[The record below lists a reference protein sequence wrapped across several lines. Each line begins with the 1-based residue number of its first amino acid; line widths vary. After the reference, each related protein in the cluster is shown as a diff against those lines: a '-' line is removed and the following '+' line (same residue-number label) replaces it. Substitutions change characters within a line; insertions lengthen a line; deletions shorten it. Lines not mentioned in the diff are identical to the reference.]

1 MILPQDPVRQGAY
14 CKPGRGVVLDLRELK
29 DEIEPVKPENTGK
42 RGALFGLT
50 FGRMLVTILT
60 IGVGRFWMVTSLR
73 RFHWSAFRLD
83 GEPFEYTGKP
93 VEKLVGF
100 LIAIA
105 ILAVYLTIV
114 NLALTFVGLS
124 YFQGQAI
131 ALNLSIL
138 AIIPLGFWAQYR
150 ARRYILARTR
160 WRGIRFGVEPGAW
173 SYMLRAMGWWLLTL
187 ATFGLAYPFQQMSL
201 ARFTTNR
208 TWFGNLRFEQ
218 HGAAGPLFLSWL
230 LVIAPL
236 LLVAAFAIF
245 QWRDVWTEFQ
255 TLEFDLDADD
265 GATFNL
271 GANQPVLSGL
281 ASFAMLSAIWGYI
294 FYLRHSLF
302 SFRYLN
308 SHKVL
313 GDTTTF
319 DVRLG
324 FWQVIGVYI
333 FGGLIVMLLST
344 IILMIVGVA
353 IGMVIFASGV
363 DPTLFEGLI
372 EGQVPLGE
380 IAFLIG
386 IAAIYLFGIVAVI
399 SLSQAFITLPIM
411 KLIARTTS
419 VYGLEGLDRA
429 QQRAR
434 DEQVEA
440 GGFADAL
447 GADVGG
453 AF

>member
-1 MILPQDPVRQGAY
+1 
-14 CKPGRGVVLDLRELK
+14 
-29 DEIEPVKPENTGK
+29 
-42 RGALFGLT
+42 
-50 FGRMLVTILT
+50 MLVTILT
-60 IGVGRFWMVTSLR
+60 IGIGRFWMVTSLR

-83 GEPFEYTGKP
+83 GDPFEYTGKP

-100 LIAIA
+100 LIAVA

-138 AIIPLGFWAQYR
+138 AIVPLGFWAQYR

-173 SYMLRAMGWWLLTL
+173 GYMLRAMGWWLLTF
-187 ATFGLAYPFQQMSL
+187 ATLGVAYPFQQLAL

-208 TWFGNLRFEQ
+208 TWFGNLRFTQYGEI
-218 HGAAGPLFLSWL
+218 GPLYFSWL

-236 LLVAAFAIF
+236 LLVAGFAFY
-245 QWRDVWTEFQ
+245 QWQEVWAELQ
-255 TLEFDLDADD
+255 TVEVLGEDGDL
-265 GATFNL
+265 NIKL
-271 GANQPVLSGL
+271 GAEQPVLSGL
-281 ASFAMLSAIWGYI
+281 SSFATLAAIWGYVL
-294 FYLRHSLF
+294 YLRHSLF

-308 SHKVL
+308 SRKVL
-313 GDTTTF
+313 ADETAF
-319 DVRLG
+319 EFRLG
-324 FWQVIGVYI
+324 FWQVIGVYV
-333 FGGLIVMLLST
+333 FGGLIITILST
-344 IILMIVGVA
+344 IVLSIVSLLVGA
-353 IGMVIFASGV
+353 VIFASGI
-363 DPTLFEGLI
+363 DPTLVDNLLEGK
-372 EGQVPLGE
+372 VPLGE

-386 IAAIYLFGIVAVI
+386 IAAVYLFGVVIVI
-399 SLSQAFITLPIM
+399 SLSQVFITLPIM
-411 KLIARTTS
+411 KLIARTTE
-419 VYGLEGLDRA
+419 VYGLENMARA

-434 DEQVEA
+434 DAQVEA

-453 AF
+453 AS

>member
-1 MILPQDPVRQGAY
+1 MKL
-14 CKPGRGVVLDLRELK
+14 
-29 DEIEPVKPENTGK
+29 ENTGK
-42 RGALFGLT
+42 RGALFALT

-60 IGVGRFWMVTSLR
+60 IGIGRFWMVTSLR

-83 GEPFEYTGKP
+83 GDPFEYTGKP

-100 LIAIA
+100 LIAVA

-131 ALNLSIL
+131 AVNLSIL
-138 AIIPLGFWAQYR
+138 AIVPLGFWAQYR

-173 SYMLRAMGWWLLTL
+173 SYTVRALGWWLLTL
-187 ATFGLAYPFQQMSL
+187 VTLGLAYPFQQMAL
-201 ARFTTNR
+201 ARFTTDR
-208 TWFGNLRFEQ
+208 TYFGNLRFTQ
-218 HGAAGPLFLSWL
+218 YGAVGPLFRSWL

-236 LLVAAFAIF
+236 LLVAGFAAL
-245 QWRDVWTEFQ
+245 QWREIMAEFP
-255 TLEFDLDADD
+255 TINWLSEDGKISADLND
-265 GATFNL
+265 G
-271 GANQPVLSGL
+271 QPVLAGL
-281 ASFAMLSAIWGYI
+281 VSFASLAAIWGYVL
-294 FYLRHSLF
+294 YLRHSVF

-308 SHKVL
+308 SNKVL
-313 GDTTTF
+313 GDTTAF
-319 DVRLG
+319 EMRLG
-324 FWQVIGVYI
+324 FWQVVGVYI
-333 FGGLIVMLLST
+333 FGGLIISILST
-344 IILMIVGVA
+344 IILAVFSLLVGMI
-353 IGMVIFASGV
+353 IFASGV
-363 DPTLFEGLI
+363 DPTLFEGLF
-372 EGQVPLGE
+372 EGDFPLGE
-380 IAFLIG
+380 IAFLG
-386 IAAIYLFGIVAVI
+386 GMAAVYLFAIVI
-399 SLSQAFITLPIM
+399 ILSLSQAFITLPIM
-411 KLIARTTS
+411 RLIARTTE
-419 VYGLEGLDRA
+419 VYGLENLDRA

>member
-1 MILPQDPVRQGAY
+1 M
-14 CKPGRGVVLDLRELK
+14 DLRELK
-29 DEIEPVKPENTGK
+29 DDIEPVQLENTGG

-50 FGRMLVTILT
+50 LGRMLVTILT
-60 IGVGRFWMVTSLR
+60 IGIGRFWMVTSLR

-83 GEPFEYTGKP
+83 GDPFEYTGKP
-93 VEKLVGF
+93 VEKLIGF
-100 LIAIA
+100 LIAVA

-124 YFQGQAI
+124 YFQGSAA

-138 AIIPLGFWAQYR
+138 AIVPLGFWAQYR
-150 ARRYILARTR
+150 ARRYILARTS
-160 WRGIRFGVEPGAW
+160 WRGIRFGAEPGAW

-187 ATFGLAYPFQQMSL
+187 ATLGLAYPFQQISL
-201 ARFTTNR
+201 ARFTTDR
-208 TWFGNLRFEQ
+208 TWFGNLRFTQ
-218 HGAAGPLFLSWL
+218 HGTVGPLFLSWL

-236 LLVAAFAIF
+236 LLVAGFAIF
-245 QWRDVWTEFQ
+245 QWRDVWAELQ
-255 TLEFDLDADD
+255 TIEWLGED
-265 GATFNL
+265 GDISANL
-271 GANQPVLSGL
+271 GAEQPVLAGL
-281 ASFAMLSAIWGYI
+281 ASFAALSAVWGYVL
-294 FYLRHSLF
+294 YLRHSLF

-308 SHKVL
+308 SNKVL
-313 GDTTTF
+313 AEETAF
-319 DVRLG
+319 EVRLG
-324 FWQVIGVYI
+324 FWQVIGVYV
-333 FGGLIVMLLST
+333 FGGLIISILST
-344 IILMIVGVA
+344 IILSIVSLIVGM
-353 IGMVIFASGV
+353 IIFASGV

-372 EGQVPLGE
+372 DGQIPWGE

-386 IAAIYLFGIVAVI
+386 IAAVYLLGIVVII

-411 KLIARTTS
+411 KLIARTTE
-419 VYGLEGLDRA
+419 VYGLSELARA

-434 DEQVEA
+434 DQQIEA

>member
-1 MILPQDPVRQGAY
+1 MKL
-14 CKPGRGVVLDLRELK
+14 
-29 DEIEPVKPENTGK
+29 ENTGK
-42 RGALFGLT
+42 RGALFALT

-60 IGVGRFWMVTSLR
+60 IGIGRFWMVTSLR

-83 GEPFEYTGKP
+83 GDPFEYTGKP

-100 LIAIA
+100 LIAVA

-131 ALNLSIL
+131 AVNLSIL
-138 AIIPLGFWAQYR
+138 AIVPLGFWAQYR

-173 SYMLRAMGWWLLTL
+173 SYTLRAIGWWLLTL
-187 ATFGLAYPFQQMSL
+187 VTLGLAYPFQQLAL
-201 ARFTTNR
+201 ARFTTDR
-208 TWFGNLRFEQ
+208 TYFGNLRFTQ
-218 HGAAGPLFLSWL
+218 YGAVGPLFRSWL

-236 LLVAAFAIF
+236 LLVAGFAAL
-245 QWRDVWTEFQ
+245 QWREIMAEFPSINW
-255 TLEFDLDADD
+255 LSEDGNLSADLND
-265 GATFNL
+265 G
-271 GANQPVLSGL
+271 QPVLAGL
-281 ASFAMLSAIWGYI
+281 VSFASLAAIWGYVL
-294 FYLRHSLF
+294 YLRHSVF

-313 GDTTTF
+313 GDTTAF
-319 DVRLG
+319 EMRLG
-324 FWQVIGVYI
+324 FWQVVGVYI
-333 FGGLIVMLLST
+333 FGGLIISILST
-344 IILMIVGVA
+344 IILAVFSLLV
-353 IGMVIFASGV
+353 GMVIFASGV

-372 EGQVPLGE
+372 EGDFPLGE
-380 IAFLIG
+380 IAFLG
-386 IAAIYLFGIVAVI
+386 GMAAVYLFAIVI
-399 SLSQAFITLPIM
+399 ILSLSQAFITLPIM
-411 KLIARTTS
+411 RLIARTTE
-419 VYGLEGLDRA
+419 VYGLENLDRA

>member
-1 MILPQDPVRQGAY
+1 M
-14 CKPGRGVVLDLRELK
+14 DLRELK
-29 DEIEPVKPENTGK
+29 DDIEPVQLENTGG

-50 FGRMLVTILT
+50 FGRMLITVLT
-60 IGVGRFWMVTSLR
+60 VGIGRFWMVTSLR

-83 GEPFEYTGKP
+83 GDPFEYTGKP
-93 VEKLVGF
+93 VEKLIGF
-100 LIAIA
+100 LIAVA

-173 SYMLRAMGWWLLTL
+173 GYMARAMGWWLLTI
-187 ATFGLAYPFQQMSL
+187 ATLGLAYPFQQMSL
-201 ARFTTNR
+201 ARYTTDR
-208 TWFGNLRFEQ
+208 TWFGNLRFAQ
-218 HGAAGPLFLSWL
+218 YGSVWPLFRSWL

-236 LLVAAFAIF
+236 LVVAGFGAY
-245 QWRDVWTEFQ
+245 QWQDIWAEVQ
-255 TLEFDLDADD
+255 TIDWLGEDGDISAD
-265 GATFNL
+265 L
-271 GANQPVLSGL
+271 GADQPVLSGL
-281 ASFAMLSAIWGYI
+281 VSFAGLTTIWGYVL
-294 FYLRHSLF
+294 YMRHSVF

-308 SHKVL
+308 SNKVL
-313 GDTTTF
+313 ADTTLF
-319 DVRLG
+319 SFRLG
-324 FWQVIGVYI
+324 FWQVIGVYV
-333 FGGLIVMLLST
+333 FGGMIIAILST
-344 IILMIVGVA
+344 TILTVFSLLTAMI
-353 IGMVIFASGV
+353 IFASGV
-363 DPTLFEGLI
+363 DLDQFKVLI
-372 EGQVPLGE
+372 EGDFPYGE
-380 IAFLIG
+380 VAFLAG
-386 IAAIYLFGIVAVI
+386 LAAIYLMAIVAII

-411 KLIARTTS
+411 KLIARTTE
-419 VYGLEGLDRA
+419 VYGLEELARA

-447 GADVGG
+447 GADIG
-453 AF
+453 AAF